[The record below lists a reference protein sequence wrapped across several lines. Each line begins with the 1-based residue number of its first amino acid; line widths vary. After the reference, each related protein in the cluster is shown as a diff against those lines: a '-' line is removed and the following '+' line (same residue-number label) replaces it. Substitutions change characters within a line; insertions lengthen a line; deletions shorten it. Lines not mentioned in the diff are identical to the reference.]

1 LTLRLVFTP
10 KAEADLLEIWD
21 NTVARWSEAQAERYL
36 GGLDQT
42 LRLLCDYPDIARLH
56 DEFTPPVRLLPY
68 RSHLVIFVA
77 TDSALDV
84 IRVVHMRTNW
94 AAVLGE

>member
-1 LTLRLVFTP
+1 LTLRLAFAP

-21 NTVARWSEAQAERYL
+21 YTVARWSVAQAESYL
-36 GGLDQT
+36 AGLDQT
-42 LRLLCDYPDIARLH
+42 LRLLSDYPDIARLH
-56 DEFTPPVRLLPY
+56 EEFAPPVRLHPY

-77 TDSALDV
+77 SEAVLEV

-94 AAVLGE
+94 AVVLGE

>member
-1 LTLRLVFTP
+1 LTLRLVFRP

-21 NTVARWSEAQAERYL
+21 YTVARWSVAQAEGYL

-42 LRLLCDYPDIARLH
+42 LRLLCDHPDIARLH
-56 DEFTPPVRLLPY
+56 EEFTPPVRLHPY
-68 RSHLVIFVA
+68 RSHLVIFMA
-77 TDSALDV
+77 SEAALEV

-94 AAVLGE
+94 AAVLGD